1 MNFIPKSWVISD
13 GYQLNAY
20 GWYANS
26 GDTGCGPSNINVTG
40 SDGIVL
46 DSTKAPSNQWMVD
59 NVYANNQA
67 LWVLKKKPGKKTS
80 FFKLELTPP
89 LCIVTSNND

>member
-89 LCIVTSNND
+89 L